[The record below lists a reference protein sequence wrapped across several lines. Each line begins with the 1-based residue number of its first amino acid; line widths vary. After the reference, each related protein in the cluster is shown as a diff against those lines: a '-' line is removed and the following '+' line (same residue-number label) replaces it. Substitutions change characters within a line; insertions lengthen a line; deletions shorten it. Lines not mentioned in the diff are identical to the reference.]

1 MADEH
6 LIIGGGGGAGGGAE
20 DGADALIK
28 DSDTQN
34 FVRDVIE
41 ASQKRP
47 VLVDFWAQWC
57 GPCKQLGP
65 MLEKIVREKAG
76 RVALIKVDIDRN
88 QELAAQLRIQSIPTV
103 YAFYKGQ
110 PLDAF
115 MGALPES
122 ELRRFVDNLV
132 RLADDGTPPALEE
145 LITEARRLL
154 DAGAW
159 SEAAEMFRQIAQSDH
174 ESVAARGGLALAWLK
189 LGRRA
194 EAKRLLEEIPEDGR
208 DDPLV
213 RQAEAALRLAEEIGA
228 SGDVEELEK
237 LVAESPDDLAARLDL
252 ARALAAAGRGEE
264 AAEQLFAVLRRD
276 RDFADGEARRLLLRI
291 MEAAGGDSP
300 FTRKARR
307 RLSSLLFA

>member
-6 LIIGGGGGAGGGAE
+6 LIIGGGGADDENGGAR
-20 DGADALIK
+20 ALVK
-28 DSDTQN
+28 DSDTRN

-41 ASQKRP
+41 ASQERP
-47 VLVDFWAQWC
+47 VLVDFWAEWC

-65 MLEKIVREKAG
+65 LLERIVREKAG
-76 RVALIKVDIDRN
+76 KVALIKVDVDRN

-122 ELRRFVDNLV
+122 ELRRFIDNLI
-132 RLADDGTPPALEE
+132 RLADEGTPPALEE
-145 LITEARRLL
+145 LIQEARRRL
-154 DAGAW
+154 DEGAW
-159 SEAAEMFRQIAQSDH
+159 QEAAELFQQLVQSDH
-174 ESVAARGGLALAWLK
+174 ESIAARGGLALAWLR
-189 LGRRA
+189 LGRRD
-194 EAKRLLEEIPEDGR
+194 EAKALLAAIPEDKR
-208 DDPLV
+208 DDVLV
-213 RQAEAALRLAEEIGA
+213 RQAQAALKLAEEA
-228 SGDVEELEK
+228 AEAGDVAQLEK

-264 AAEQLFAVLRRD
+264 AAEHLFTILERD
-276 RDFADGEARRLLLRI
+276 RDFADGEARRLLLQI
-291 MEAAGGDSP
+291 LEAAGDDSP
-300 FTRKARR
+300 FTLKARR